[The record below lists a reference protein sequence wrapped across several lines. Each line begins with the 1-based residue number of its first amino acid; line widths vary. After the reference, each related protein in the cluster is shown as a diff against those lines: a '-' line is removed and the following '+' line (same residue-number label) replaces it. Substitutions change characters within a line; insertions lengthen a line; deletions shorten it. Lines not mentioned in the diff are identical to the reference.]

1 MKPTNLNK
9 ETCNP
14 ISSNCVIW
22 QGPDIACINLCKG
35 DSVSDVVA
43 KLATELCTVL
53 DILNVENYDLSCFN
67 ITSCGP
73 SNFELLIQFIIDKI
87 CELENITPS
96 PDPGNKGCP
105 DCLVTVSP
113 CKDVNG
119 DFVFVDDLGQT
130 AQLLDYVQAIA
141 AKICTLVLQVGVI
154 EATLVDYG
162 DRISELE
169 SYFPLPAPTE
179 VEIVPE
185 ACIGIPIVDTPVSV
199 VLSALSVAFC
209 QLVGATG
216 TTAELINA
224 YLSQCVTDGD
234 LRKDG
239 GGTMSTLPG
248 WFSAPVLNVAES
260 ITNLWL
266 TTCDLRNASV
276 VSLAVT
282 DTQSVDLTL
291 SAGPAYTLSAAVVD
305 TGWVDLL
312 GFGYYQGSLATQ
324 KPQCRRIGNV
334 IYFRG
339 NVTIPLSS
347 TADGATL
354 VPYTT
359 TTLYNGQAV
368 PYTYG
373 DLTGTL
379 PNGTLLDANGAVIF
393 NNNANCI
400 PTSVWNGALDN
411 LYGLGW
417 VVATR
422 QINVSVSYGAALAAT
437 LSISIDTG
445 GLLRAVVVKD
455 NELSTARPNGMRG
468 TSQLRLISANIRSGE
483 VIPNYIDVNSYVHN
497 MDTPPLTFPP
507 FTGSLTVST
516 EFTNQGG
523 TPVASLTWPFSC
535 DTGEETQLGG
545 FQFRLDTLTAFIAP

>member
-113 CKDVNG
+113 CKDANG

-141 AKICTLVLQVGVI
+141 AKICTLVLQVGAI

-185 ACIGIPIVDTPVSV
+185 ACIGIPPVDTPVSV

-266 TTCDLRNASV
+266 TTCDLRNAPV

-339 NVTIPLSS
+339 VVTIPLSS

-422 QINVSVSYGAALAAT
+422 QINVNITYGAGLSAT
-437 LSISIDTG
+437 LSVSIDSG
-445 GLLRAVVVKD
+445 GLLRAAVVKD
-455 NELSTARPNGMRG
+455 LELSQPRPNGMRG
-468 TSQLRLISANIRSGE
+468 TSQLRLINTNIRAGE
-483 VIPNYIDVNSYVHN
+483 VIPNFIDNDTDIHN
-497 MDTPPLTFPP
+497 LPAAGISPLVASSQ
-507 FTGSLTVST
+507 FTA
-516 EFTNQGG
+516 QGG
-523 TPVASLTWPFSC
+523 LPVASLTWPFSC